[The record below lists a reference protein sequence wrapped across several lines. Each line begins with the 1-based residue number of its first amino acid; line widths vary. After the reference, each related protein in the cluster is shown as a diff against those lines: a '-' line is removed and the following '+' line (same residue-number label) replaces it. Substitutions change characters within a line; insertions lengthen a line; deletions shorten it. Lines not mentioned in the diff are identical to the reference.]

1 MDKLIADSTLPLV
14 INSAGGESTGVRYSH
29 PNDLIELMAVKLVDD
44 CMLPCFVDL
53 TFLCLTSECALGPI
67 CSEAEYPAAIFRI
80 KPECSKVTSPP
91 PPLLHQPATHFLI
104 LNSVCKYFTYLS
116 SLQPNVSSWYN
127 WGGGTKCS
135 LHAENNNHQ
144 ILLYKKYILRYK
156 KRTNKTYPLHPKY
169 RLIKTNVRTHSS
181 RPPGELFILW
191 PAPVTAPPKYE
202 IWEEDKKFLPATL
215 SPGSNITSWLHRDI
229 WLFSIACYINFVSS
243 ETETLPWAWDQRI
256 IHPNEV

>member
-1 MDKLIADSTLPLV
+1 MFKSDFP
-14 INSAGGESTGVRYSH
+14 
-29 PNDLIELMAVKLVDD
+29 
-44 CMLPCFVDL
+44 
-53 TFLCLTSECALGPI
+53 
-67 CSEAEYPAAIFRI
+67 
-80 KPECSKVTSPP
+80 SPS
-91 PPLLHQPATHFLI
+91 LLHQPATHFLI

-169 RLIKTNVRTHSS
+169 RLIKTNVRTHS

-191 PAPVTAPPKYE
+191 PAPITAPPKYE
-202 IWEEDKKFLPATL
+202 ILEEGKKFLPATL
-215 SPGSNITSWLHRDI
+215 SPGFNITSWLHRDI
-229 WLFSIACYINFVSS
+229 WHFSTFLLVIYLFCIVRKWMKLCLEL
-243 ETETLPWAWDQRI
+243 ETKG
-256 IHPNEV
+256 

>member
-53 TFLCLTSECALGPI
+53 TFLCLTSGCALGPI

-80 KPECSKVTSPP
+80 KPECSNVTSPP
-91 PPLLHQPATHFLI
+91 PPFLHQPATHFLI

-116 SLQPNVSSWYN
+116 SLQPTVSSWYN
-127 WGGGTKCS
+127 WGTKCS

-169 RLIKTNVRTHSS
+169 RLIKTNVRTHS

-191 PAPVTAPPKYE
+191 PAPITAPPKYE

-229 WLFSIACYINFVSS
+229 WHFSIFLLVIPTLYCPKLKLCLEL
-243 ETETLPWAWDQRI
+243 ETKG
-256 IHPNEV
+256 